1 MNITQNSDK
10 AKQIAYLGL
19 IFVILVWGVVPLITL
34 KFYEVY
40 SPTLRV
46 AFLSLVCSVALF
58 VISRKKLHLL
68 DRSYFRVAIPT
79 GIFLCL
85 GNILQKIGLQ
95 YTTPTHYAFLENLS
109 VLIVPVLLYA
119 FTRKKPGILTVSGA
133 ILCLVSCF
141 LLTGMGKEQG
151 ETSWLGDVLCALSG
165 LAYGVNIAGTGVFAK
180 KLYAPL
186 YLMVQMSTETV
197 ISFGFALCLHTS
209 GMEPIFFSL
218 DWRWILGNVA
228 IALINSTLCWI
239 IRVNAMKHIDAS
251 VVAVMMPFSSVVTT
265 VLSIAAGKDT
275 LSMGLIGGTV
285 LGLIAVILSGL
296 GDRKKTEK
304 T

>member
-1 MNITQNSDK
+1 MSEEC
-10 AKQIAYLGL
+10 L
-19 IFVILVWGVVPLITL
+19 IC
-34 KFYEVY
+34 K
-40 SPTLRV
+40 
-46 AFLSLVCSVALF
+46 
-58 VISRKKLHLL
+58 
-68 DRSYFRVAIPT
+68 
-79 GIFLCL
+79 
-85 GNILQKIGLQ
+85 
-95 YTTPTHYAFLENLS
+95 
-109 VLIVPVLLYA
+109 
-119 FTRKKPGILTVSGA
+119 
-133 ILCLVSCF
+133 
-141 LLTGMGKEQG
+141 
-151 ETSWLGDVLCALSG
+151 
-165 LAYGVNIAGTGVFAK
+165 
-180 KLYAPL
+180 APL
-186 YLMVQMSTETV
+186 EYLTTDEEMVCE
-197 ISFGFALCLHTS
+197 LCHAKTRSKTRCVNGHFVCDDCHTS

-296 GDRKKTEK
+296 GDRKKAEK